1 MYRII
6 DGRGTGKTS
15 RLLTLAKD
23 NNAILV
29 CSNPRAMQYKAKS
42 YGIDGVETISYG
54 EFLNEHQDSHKQYV
68 IDEIEKFMGM
78 VYGEQTILGYTLST
92 E

>member
-54 EFLNEHQDSHKQYV
+54 EFLNEHQGSHKQYV
-68 IDEIEKFMGM
+68 IDEIEKF
-78 VYGEQTILGYTLST
+78 ISRIAFFPRKDK
-92 E
+92 